1 MRVAEIGEI
10 NLVERLRSL
19 SRQEDESLQIGI
31 GDDCAVIRR
40 PEGKAWLLTTDCL
53 VEDVHFRPAFMTL
66 EELGAKAVAVNVS
79 DIAAMGG
86 TPRFVLVTICL
97 PDSTPVADV
106 EALYRGI
113 RRSCEHYTL
122 SLVGGDTAC
131 APHMLLSL
139 VLIGE
144 QDEELVVAR
153 SGASTG
159 DTICVTGTLGDAAL
173 GLALLEEGVRADGAS
188 TDVQWLLHRH
198 VAPLPRLLIGRRI
211 AEEGLATSMIDIS
224 DGLATDI
231 KRLCG
236 ASGLG
241 ARIELARLPCS
252 SPLKEIAPARGLEPL
267 KMALTGGEDYELLFT
282 VPEEKQEALEREAR
296 GPGPRI
302 TRIGTMTEATEGV
315 LVVEPDGR
323 ARPLSEE
330 GFNHFRTTY

>member
-1 MRVAEIGEI
+1 VRVAEIGEI

-40 PEGKAWLLTTDCL
+40 PDGKAWLLTTDCL

-97 PDSTPVADV
+97 PDTTPVADV

-113 RRSCEHYTL
+113 RRSCEHYTI

-153 SGASTG
+153 SGAFPG

-224 DGLATDI
+224 DGLATSS
-231 KRLCG
+231 
-236 ASGLG
+236 ASAGLQG
-241 ARIELARLPCS
+241 WELASNSHACHAPRRLKS
-252 SPLKEIAPARGLEPL
+252 SPRLEASNRSSWPS
-267 KMALTGGEDYELLFT
+267 
-282 VPEEKQEALEREAR
+282 
-296 GPGPRI
+296 
-302 TRIGTMTEATEGV
+302 
-315 LVVEPDGR
+315 LVE
-323 ARPLSEE
+323 
-330 GFNHFRTTY
+330 RTTSFCSPFLRRSWRPSNERPVGRVRESPGSEQ